1 MQSGK
6 AKTRAWVLEFEPRFA
21 NRPDPLMGWSGGGET
36 QGQVTL
42 HFATRDEAVAYA
54 TRCGL
59 DCVVVPP
66 QAPKLRLKT
75 YADNF
80 RFDRTQ

>member
-6 AKTRAWVLEFEPRFA
+6 AKTREWVLDFEPRLA
-21 NRPDPLMGWSGGGET
+21 RRPDPLMGWSGGGDT

-42 HFATRDEAVAYA
+42 FFATSDEAVAYA
-54 TRCGL
+54 QRCGV
-59 DCVVVPP
+59 DHVVAAPH
-66 QAPKLRLKT
+66 APKLRLKT

-80 RFDRTQ
+80 RFDRTY